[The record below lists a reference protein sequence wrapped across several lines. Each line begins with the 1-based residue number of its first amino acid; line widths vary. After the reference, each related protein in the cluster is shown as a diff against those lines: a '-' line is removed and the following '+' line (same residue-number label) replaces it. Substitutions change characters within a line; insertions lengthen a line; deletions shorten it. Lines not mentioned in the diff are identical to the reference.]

1 MSAAKGFFSR
11 LLPSTRQ
18 WMRFAISAVTF
29 LVFFLHVSGLFRFGL
44 LTEVESFF
52 YDARLRLTMPGTID
66 TRVVIV
72 DIDEKSLQEIGHWPW
87 SRDVIADLISKL
99 FDDYWVKSIG
109 FDVLFAEE
117 DESSALALLRD
128 LCASR
133 SDDEAFVNEECERR
147 IPSLMT
153 DQIFAE
159 SLIARD
165 VALGYVFD
173 NQLTDGR
180 PKRIGKL
187 PEPLISAQQLAGLAI
202 PFVKAVGYVSSL
214 PVLQDEASM
223 AGFFD
228 SPLQDADGVVRRV
241 PLMQQFEGD
250 LYQSL
255 ALALARHSM
264 GDPQPR
270 FVFASADE
278 ASRSGIDL
286 EALQLGDLRIRV
298 DQNVAVLVP
307 FRGRQGSFPY
317 VPATDVLSGTADA
330 SLLENAIVLVG
341 TSAAGLL
348 DLRVTPVGKVYN
360 GVEVHANIV
369 SGLLDGNFKHRP
381 DYTRAIEL
389 FTLFVVGVL
398 LAVAMPFVSPVMA
411 FILLIV
417 LGAIIVAGNLYYW
430 QYHDLVIP
438 LASSVMYL
446 LITSFLHMNYG
457 FFVESRNKR
466 RLSGMFGQ
474 YVPPELVDEM
484 DKQDSEISM
493 EGESRDMSVLFSDV
507 RGFTTISE
515 GLEPRELTQFMNE
528 FLSPITE
535 VIHNHRGTID
545 KYMGDAV
552 MAFWGA
558 PLADPDHA
566 RNALLAGMQMIRSM
580 RTLAEDFLARG
591 RPELRIGVGI
601 NSGTMNVGNMGS
613 KFRMAYTVLGDAVN
627 LGSRLEGITKNY
639 GVDII
644 VSEYTAAKVPDFTFR
659 ELDRVRV
666 KGKNEPVSILE
677 PLGVT
682 SEVEPADL
690 DELMR
695 YRQAMEYYLAQQW
708 DKAQKEFAA
717 LHDEFTHSVYEIY
730 ISRIREFRENP
741 PGEDWDGVYTL
752 TSK

>member
-1 MSAAKGFFSR
+1 MSKADKSVFRF
-11 LLPSTRQ
+11 LPSARH
-18 WMRFAISAVTF
+18 WMRFAISALSF
-29 LVFFLHVSGLFRFGL
+29 LVFFVHVTGLFRFGL

-52 YDARLRLTMPGTID
+52 YDARLRLTMPNTID
-66 TRVVIV
+66 QRVVIV
-72 DIDEKSLQEIGHWPW
+72 DIDEQSLQEVGHWPW
-87 SRDVIADLISKL
+87 SRDVIADLVSKL

-117 DESSALALLRD
+117 DDSSALALLRE

-133 SDDEAFVNEECERR
+133 ADDAAFVSNECERR
-147 IPSLMT
+147 LPGLVT

-165 VALGYVFD
+165 VALGFVFD
-173 NQLTDGR
+173 NQLTDGL
-180 PKRIGKL
+180 PKRIGQL
-187 PEPLISAQQLAGLAI
+187 PAPLISAEQVADLDI
-202 PFVKAVGYVSSL
+202 PFVRAVGYVSSL
-214 PVLQDEASM
+214 PVLQAEASM

-228 SPLQDADGVVRRV
+228 SPLQDSDGVVRRV
-241 PLMQQFEGD
+241 PLLQQYDGD

-255 ALALARHSM
+255 ALALARQSM
-264 GDPQPR
+264 GDPPVQ

-278 ASRSGIDL
+278 ASRTGVDL
-286 EALQLGDLRIRV
+286 EALQLGDMRIRV

-317 VPATDVLSGTADA
+317 VSARRVLNGEA
-330 SLLENAIVLVG
+330 SSEVLEDAIVLVG

-369 SGLLDGNFKHRP
+369 SGLLDGRFKHRP
-381 DYTRAIEL
+381 DYTRAVEL
-389 FTLFVVGVL
+389 FTIFAVGL
-398 LAVAMPFVSPVMA
+398 ILAIAMPFLSPILE
-411 FILLIV
+411 FLLLIV

-430 QYHDLVIP
+430 EYHDLVIP
-438 LASSVMYL
+438 LASSVLYL
-446 LITSFLHMNYG
+446 LLTAFLHLNYG

-493 EGESRDMSVLFSDV
+493 EGENRDMSVLFSDV

-515 GLEPRELTQFMNE
+515 GLSPRELTQFMNE

-558 PLADPDHA
+558 PLKDPDHA
-566 RNALLAGMQMIRSM
+566 RNALLAGMEMIRAM
-580 RTLAEDFLARG
+580 ETLAAEFLARG
-591 RPELRIGVGI
+591 RPELRVGVGI
-601 NSGTMNVGNMGS
+601 NSGPMNVGNMGS
-613 KFRMAYTVLGDAVN
+613 KFRMAYTVLGDTVN

-644 VSEYTAAKVPDFTFR
+644 VSEFTVAKVPDFSFR

-666 KGKNEPVSILE
+666 KGKNEPVTIFEPVGLSSDVQENKRSELSRYQNALE
-677 PLGVT
+677 LYLGQ
-682 SEVEPADL
+682 D
-690 DELMR
+690 
-695 YRQAMEYYLAQQW
+695 W
-708 DKAQKEFAA
+708 DKAAREFASLDA
-717 LHDEFTHSVYEIY
+717 EFDHSIYEIY
-730 ISRIREFRENP
+730 LNRIREFRENP
-741 PGEDWDGVYTL
+741 PGPDWDGVFTL